1 MGARATVSAAGVRA
15 ATPSWRA
22 RLMRVAAIV
31 RRIIGA
37 PDYDTYLAHMRAQH
51 PQCTPL
57 DPQTFATERY
67 KAKYTRAGQRCC

>member
-1 MGARATVSAAGVRA
+1 
-15 ATPSWRA
+15 
-22 RLMRVAAIV
+22 MRVAAIV